1 MGLIPLLGASAWT
14 VTVLSATAVLAVLA
28 LVAVALAVAILR
40 RRRSCPSCG
49 VELVA
54 LRVARDAGPASY
66 EVLACP
72 RCSNAITLVHGV
84 RHRFAHCPDCHQR
97 TLETPCIRL
106 PDGPDGQ
113 RRVEVHESCHLCA
126 HQAVRELSDGPWES
140 PTKRGLVLPFRPKDP
155 RTGTG
160 PD

>member
-1 MGLIPLLGASAWT
+1 MGLIPAFAGT
-14 VTVLSATAVLAVLA
+14 TG
-28 LVAVALAVAILR
+28 AVAAVTAAIGLLAAVGVAIAIAILR

-49 VELVA
+49 VELVPTPI
-54 LRVARDAGPASY
+54 ARDGGAADTY
-66 EVLACP
+66 EVLCCP
-72 RCSNAITLVHGV
+72 RCSNAVTLVHGV

-113 RRVEVHESCHLCA
+113 RRVEVHETCHLCA
-126 HQAVRELSDGPWES
+126 HHAVREWSDKPWEIAA
-140 PTKRGLVLPFRPKDP
+140 KRGLVLPFRPKGP

-160 PD
+160 E

>member
-1 MGLIPLLGASAWT
+1 MGLIPALSGWAAVAA
-14 VTVLSATAVLAVLA
+14 VTTALAVLG
-28 LVAVALAVAILR
+28 VIAVALAIAILR

-49 VELVA
+49 VELTP
-54 LRVARDAGPASY
+54 LRVARDGAIAAY
-66 EVLACP
+66 EVMCCP
-72 RCSNAITLVHGV
+72 RCSNAVTLVHGV

-106 PDGPDGQ
+106 PDSADGH

-126 HQAVRELSDGPWES
+126 HHAIRELSDGPWET
-140 PTKRGLVLPFRPKDP
+140 PMKRGLVLPFRPKDP